1 MNFRY
6 FKKHSGVIL
15 FIVLSFIIAVN
26 LFLAYQY
33 VNEGFEDNQNNTN
46 TINGD
51 ELVENI
57 KAKIEKFDNIITDLK
72 DLQDSI

>member
-57 KAKIEKFDNIITDLK
+57 KDKIEKFENIIN
-72 DLQDSI
+72 DLQDLQDTI